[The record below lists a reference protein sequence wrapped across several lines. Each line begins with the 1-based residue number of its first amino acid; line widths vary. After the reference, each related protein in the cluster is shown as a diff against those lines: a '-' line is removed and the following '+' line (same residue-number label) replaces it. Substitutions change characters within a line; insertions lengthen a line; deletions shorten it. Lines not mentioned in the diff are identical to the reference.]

1 MERIT
6 RKEAFECALAQ
17 IISIAQVVIMGKKS
31 SMITHWYYETNQC
44 NQ

>member
-17 IISIAQVVIMGKKS
+17 IISIAQVVNHGKEKL
-31 SMITHWYYETNQC
+31 YDYALVL
-44 NQ
+44 